1 MINILKKVPIPM
13 AGLML
18 ALAATGNLVLS
29 YGDVYRNIFGI
40 LSTVLLVFMIIKIFI
55 DFKDILEK
63 LKNPAIASVA
73 PTFSMGIMI
82 LSTYINKLAPRL
94 AVLIWSIGLILH
106 IILILY
112 FTYKF
117 IMKFDIKKVL
127 PSYFV
132 VYVGIATGGITAPT
146 YNLNKLG
153 EYLFWFGLI
162 SYIILLPIVL
172 YRLFKVKDIPESAL
186 PTILILTAP
195 ANLCLAGYISS
206 FKEKDILMI
215 GFLGTLSI
223 LIFIGI
229 LVCLP
234 KILKIKFYPSY
245 SALTFPL
252 VITAIATKQTNM
264 YFIKQGIIIPILKY
278 LTYFQMILAIGIVAY
293 VSYKYVVFLFLNTNE
308 AKA

>member
-1 MINILKKVPIPM
+1 MTNIFKKVPIPM

-29 YGDVYRNIFGI
+29 YGEIYRNIFGI
-40 LSTVLLVFMIIKIFI
+40 LSAVLLGFMLIKIFI
-55 DFKDILEK
+55 DFKDVLDK
-63 LKNPAIASVA
+63 LKNPVMASVA

-82 LSTYINKLAPRL
+82 LSTYINKLSPHL
-94 AVLIWSIGLILH
+94 ALSIWSIGLILH

-117 IMKFDIKKVL
+117 IIKFDIKKVF

-132 VYVGIATGGITAPT
+132 VYVGIVTGSITAPT
-146 YNLNKLG
+146 YNLYKLG
-153 EYLFWFGLI
+153 EYLFWFGLV

-172 YRLFKVKDIPESAL
+172 YRVFKVKDIPEPIL
-186 PTILILTAP
+186 PIITILTAP

-206 FKEKDILMI
+206 FKEKNIIII
-215 GFLGTLSI
+215 GFLGILSI
-223 LIFIGI
+223 LIFIGV
-229 LVCLP
+229 LMYLP

-264 YFIKQGIIIPILKY
+264 FFMKQGIIIPILKY
-278 LTYFQMILAIGIVAY
+278 LMYFQMILAIGIVAY
-293 VSYKYVVFLFLNTNE
+293 VFYKYVVFLFTNTSE

>member
-1 MINILKKVPIPM
+1 MTNILKKVPIPM

-18 ALAATGNLVLS
+18 ALAAMGNLVLS
-29 YGDVYRNIFGI
+29 YGEIYRNIFGV
-40 LSTVLLVFMIIKIFI
+40 LSTILLVFMIIKIFI
-55 DFKDILEK
+55 DFKDVLEK

-82 LSTYINKLAPRL
+82 LSTYTNKISPHLAL
-94 AVLIWSIGLILH
+94 SIWIIGLILH

-117 IMKFDIKKVL
+117 VMKFDIKKVL

-132 VYVGIATGGITAPT
+132 VYVGIATGSITAPI
-146 YNLNKLG
+146 YNLNKIG
-153 EYLFWFGLI
+153 EYLFWFGLV
-162 SYIILLPIVL
+162 SYIILLPIIL
-172 YRLFKVKDIPESAL
+172 YRLFKVKDIPEPVI
-186 PTILILTAP
+186 PTIAILTAP
-195 ANLCLAGYISS
+195 ANLCLAGYIST

-223 LIFIGI
+223 LIFIGVLI
-229 LVCLP
+229 YLP

-264 YFIKQGIIIPILKY
+264 FFIKQGIVMPILKY
-278 LTYFQMILAIGIVAY
+278 LMYFQMVLAIGIVAY
-293 VSYKYVVFLFLNTNE
+293 VSYKYVVFLFSNTAE
-308 AKA
+308 VKA